1 MFIHAKVENLEQ
13 GLYNII
19 SVVAH
24 PSKGHIDGY
33 VRLNPSQIDAAANI
47 TIGSDV
53 ITYDRFIKYCRRFKT
68 DTDGTIMY
76 VTGVNSGNLEEGKL
90 TTLDMSVPLSFTR
103 ANTIVNFGR
112 L

>member
-1 MFIHAKVENLEQ
+1 M
-13 GLYNII
+13 
-19 SVVAH
+19 
-24 PSKGHIDGY
+24 
-33 VRLNPSQIDAAANI
+33 RLNPSQIDAKANI

-53 ITYDRFIKYCRRFKT
+53 IAYDRFIKYCRRFKT